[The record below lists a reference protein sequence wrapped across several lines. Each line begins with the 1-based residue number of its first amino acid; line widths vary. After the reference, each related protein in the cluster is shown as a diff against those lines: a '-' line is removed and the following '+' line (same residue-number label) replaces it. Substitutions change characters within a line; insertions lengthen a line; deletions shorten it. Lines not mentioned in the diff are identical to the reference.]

1 LEDNEMLND
10 NIINAAQE
18 LARTANP
25 QLDGMQNVLLSSK
38 DGDESFDSQPSEGA
52 QIHHTRQ
59 AHWNISSS
67 LGGKVRIWDSYFS
80 EPNIHV
86 RRQMWL
92 LYGDRQTNTAFEV
105 TVMRQQQQSG
115 GTQCGDFAIATLFEL
130 VAGVDPA
137 QLNNVYWDQQKMRRH
152 LKECLEQGKA
162 TPFPRLDGKA
172 KRVVVDPG
180 VFLVDDLGGWSAR
193 DPPKKQGAKRR
204 REDADGD
211 SEPDADDP
219 NAAAPLLPTSRG
231 GRTSKPTAKALQ
243 SHGLSATMDTFF
255 VSQGNSKKAKTQAG
269 GKKIDNSK

>member
-1 LEDNEMLND
+1 MQSIDGFLWQDVKPGPAIAVPADEVDPGSSGVED
-10 NIINAAQE
+10 
-18 LARTANP
+18 
-25 QLDGMQNVLLSSK
+25 
-38 DGDESFDSQPSEGA
+38 
-52 QIHHTRQ
+52 
-59 AHWNISSS
+59 
-67 LGGKVRIWDSYFS
+67 
-80 EPNIHV
+80 IHV

-105 TVMRQQQQSG
+105 TGMRQQQQSG

-137 QLNNVYWDQQKMRRH
+137 QLNNVY
-152 LKECLEQGKA
+152 LEQGKA

-172 KRVVVDPG
+172 ERVVVDPG